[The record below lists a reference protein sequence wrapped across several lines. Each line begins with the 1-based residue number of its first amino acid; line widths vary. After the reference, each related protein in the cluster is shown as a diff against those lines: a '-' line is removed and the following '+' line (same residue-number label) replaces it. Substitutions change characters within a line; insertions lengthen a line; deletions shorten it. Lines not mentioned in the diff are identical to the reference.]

1 VYRRTL
7 PDVVAA
13 VFLFYPKDEFE
24 NDREKLHRAFS
35 NIRKNHFDQLKEL
48 VFRKNL
54 LFPRSRILDE
64 ILSSLQPEFL
74 GKINPTYDTYTI
86 KKEKLQKLWDTKLKD
101 SLHPMESELKTVAEE
116 MSRSLNA

>member
-1 VYRRTL
+1 VYQGTL

-13 VFLFYPKDEFE
+13 IFLFYPRDDFE

-35 NIRKNHFDQLKEL
+35 NLREKHFDLLREL
-48 VFRKNL
+48 VFRRNL

-86 KKEKLQKLWDTKLKD
+86 KKEKLRKLWDTKLKD
-101 SLHPMESELKTVAEE
+101 SLHPMETELKTVAEE
-116 MSRSLNA
+116 LSRSLNA